1 MKKVI
6 VLFVA
11 CFLGATLAVAA
22 STQNVGKIKN
32 PKIVQAKENS
42 SFMYAGANFFVPKG
56 QALLLGQR
64 ENGSIVIRGFNIDN
78 LQVDDSSISAQGYS
92 VLSYQPTTH
101 VVFLNR
107 GESMTV
113 TDPSGVSSSVAQ
125 HGAIS
130 TTNAAINSDTVA
142 QMKAA
147 AQREAALAEQ
157 EFNDTPA
164 FVNELATTT
173 SAREQAAQDV
183 EETLSPSSPR

>member
-6 VLFVA
+6 VLFVV
-11 CFLGATLAVAA
+11 CFMSSVFAMAA
-22 STQNVGKIKN
+22 SSQNIGKIRN
-32 PKIVQAKENS
+32 SKIIQATANT
-42 SFMYAGANFFVPKG
+42 SFVYAGVQFFVPKG
-56 QALLLGQR
+56 ETLLLGQR
-64 ENGSIVIRGFNIDN
+64 EDGTIVIRGFNIDK
-78 LQVDDSSISAQGYS
+78 LQIEDSSFSAQGYS
-92 VLSYQPTTH
+92 VLLYQPVTN
-101 VVFLNR
+101 VVFLKR
-107 GESMTV
+107 GESLTV

-157 EFNDTPA
+157 EFNNTPA